1 MGKEL
6 SKKSLNWA
14 VLGVGQISEVV
25 APAIRDSGWAVPYA
39 IASRTLEK
47 ADGFARRHGF
57 SRSYGCYEAVLEDPA
72 VEVVYNPLPNWL
84 HCDWTIRALQAGK
97 HVLCEKPL
105 AEDMAECRRMV
116 AVSRQCGR
124 SLMEAFAYRFHP
136 QTAKVKELVGR
147 GGVGELR
154 LIRSSLGFPLDFD
167 RPNVRLKPSP
177 GGGALM
183 DVGCYCIH
191 VMRYLTDEEPQA
203 VLGRSQGVPES
214 GVDLTFGGIL
224 VFPGG
229 CLGLFSGSFRTAPDF
244 QLEIVGS
251 RGRLLVPSPFKPD
264 PTHSALRLE
273 VEGKT
278 RDVPVRNGGDLYRL
292 QVDHFSRSVLEG
304 RPLALPFEDALG
316 NMAVIEALR
325 SSARTGRE
333 TPVGEPGHN

>member
-1 MGKEL
+1 M
-6 SKKSLNWA
+6 SNKSLNWA

-25 APAIRDSGWAVPYA
+25 APAIRDSDRAVPYA
-39 IASRTLEK
+39 IASRTLDK

-57 SRSYGCYEAVLEDPA
+57 SRSYGCYEAILEDPA

-84 HCDWTIRALQAGK
+84 HCDWTVRALEAGK

-136 QTAKVKELVGR
+136 QTARVKEIVSQGS
-147 GGVGELR
+147 VGELR
-154 LIRSSLGFPLDFD
+154 LIRSSLGFPLDFS

-191 VMRYLTDEEPQA
+191 VMRYLTDEEPQT
-203 VLGRSQGVPES
+203 VLGRSQGVAES
-214 GVDLTFGGIL
+214 GVDLTFGGMLI
-224 VFPGG
+224 FPGG

-273 VEGKT
+273 VEGEV
-278 RDVPVRNGGDLYRL
+278 RDLPIRNGGDMYRL

-304 RPLALPFEDALG
+304 RPLSLPFEDALG

-325 SSARTGRE
+325 SSAQTGRE
-333 TPVGEPGHN
+333 SPVGEGS